1 MRPTISVVIPVYNG
15 EDVLPRCL
23 DACANQEGLEEDY
36 EIVVVDNGST
46 DATIGILKEYS
57 NRYDNVRYLKESKRS
72 SYAARNRAL
81 KETES
86 RYLVFTDADTIPS
99 RRWLASYM
107 KCVEDGSAKGSGVKL
122 IGGAVDVTADDGNAC
137 AVYDK
142 LNYLNQEMFVKEK
155 GFAATANL
163 LVDRSVFDEVGEFD
177 PDLISG
183 GDLEFGLR
191 ATERFEM
198 AYCPE
203 AVVEHPARNSL
214 GQILRKNFRIGI
226 GFAQVHRK
234 AHGRDIPPGQ
244 MIRHLVPNVGLLRP
258 GSFPRLSVE
267 TYHAVP
273 DRGSVRFKLLMID
286 IMARYVQFLGRGEGS
301 GRAPDTAPGTKRRS

>member
-46 DATIGILKEYS
+46 DSTLGILKEYS
-57 NRYDNVRYLKESKRS
+57 KRYGNIRYIEESKRS

-81 KETES
+81 KETDS
-86 RYLVFTDADTIPS
+86 QTLVFTDADTIPS
-99 RRWLASYM
+99 AGWLAAYI
-107 KCVEDGSAKGSGVKL
+107 KCLKDHDGIKL
-122 IGGAVDVTADDGNAC
+122 IGGAVDVTADESNAC

-155 GFAATANL
+155 DFAATANV

-191 ATERFEM
+191 ATARFEM
-198 AYCPE
+198 IYCSA
-203 AVVEHPARNSL
+203 AVVEHPARDSL
-214 GQILRKNFRIGI
+214 VKVLKKNFRIGI
-226 GFAQVHRK
+226 GFAQVHRRRTD
-234 AHGRDIPPGQ
+234 GNIPAGS
-244 MIRHLVPNVGLLRP
+244 MVRHLVPNVGLLKT

-267 TYHAVP
+267 TYNELP
-273 DRGSVRFKLLMID
+273 RSGSVRFKLLMID
-286 IMARYVQFLGRGEGS
+286 IVARYVQFLGRGEGS
-301 GRAPDTAPGTKRRS
+301 GRAPGSANGRKRRV